1 MCASQAAGAGNRPI
15 QTTPAGLIADQ
26 AVATVYTV
34 RLTVT
39 ARVALVGAKLHRAVA
54 WVRLH
59 EPDHHR
65 PRAHRATGS
74 RHGCK
79 PLIRSHVMPFRR
91 KRRYFDQALGNAC
104 GVTSQYGAAWSLP
117 SERRHPCD
125 CAESARSGPS
135 AEPSARGRPAK
146 SRVQR
151 VPVGFWSEACPIA

>member
-1 MCASQAAGAGNRPI
+1 MVLLLLRELCTHYASGAYRRS
-15 QTTPAGLIADQ
+15 

-34 RLTVT
+34 RLTVA

-65 PRAHRATGS
+65 PRAHRATGG

-91 KRRYFDQALGNAC
+91 KRRSPATLG
-104 GVTSQYGAAWSLP
+104 GHITT
-117 SERRHPCD
+117 
-125 CAESARSGPS
+125 RSG
-135 AEPSARGRPAK
+135 
-146 SRVQR
+146 
-151 VPVGFWSEACPIA
+151 